1 MLALLFSTEVY
12 CIACTTLE
20 AMLDITFSRS
30 SRGAFEPAMNTAM
43 LLWSRPKGDRS
54 RKLKDALHRK
64 ALLAIEKPD
73 STAICSLETQ
83 TDSK

>member
-1 MLALLFSTEVY
+1 VSPFGTRTRVRDAP
-12 CIACTTLE
+12 LE
-20 AMLDITFSRS
+20 Q
-30 SRGAFEPAMNTAM
+30 
-43 LLWSRPKGDRS
+43 PKGHRS

-64 ALLAIEKPD
+64 ALFVIEKPD